1 METGVP
7 EGFLGLDIGPKS
19 IAMNDE
25 AIKKSKTIVSLQQS
39 ETIYININYSLGRAI
54 LWKVRTLQ
62 EPTDTDTRT
71 SSYCRCSLPSVS
83 HF

>member
-39 ETIYININYSLGRAI
+39 ETIYIYIY
-54 LWKVRTLQ
+54 
-62 EPTDTDTRT
+62 
-71 SSYCRCSLPSVS
+71 
-83 HF
+83 